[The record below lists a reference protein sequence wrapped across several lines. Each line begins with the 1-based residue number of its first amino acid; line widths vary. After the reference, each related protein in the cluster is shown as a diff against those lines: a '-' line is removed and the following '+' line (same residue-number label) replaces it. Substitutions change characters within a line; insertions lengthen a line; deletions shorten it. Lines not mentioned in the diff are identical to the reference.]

1 MAFASSPMTW
11 RCGALG
17 IALSSVAAIWVVTVG
32 SAIAGP
38 QVNPIVSIEL
48 RPRVQ
53 VDHVNVRLGDI
64 AYLTSPDLASLRRLM
79 ALPIGSAP
87 RPGSPVAVDRDTIVR
102 WVEVRSGAQA
112 NVEGLPIV
120 QWGGASETVIE
131 SAAQDLAGEAVVA
144 AAQAS
149 LLNWLKQRSVRAQ
162 VQAVSTARDL
172 VLPAGQPVLRVRPIA
187 DQAQPSRRMLVW
199 VDAWV
204 DDRFIRSTAVA
215 FEVNAWAQATV
226 ATAPMAGGAQ
236 VDGVVLRG
244 ATETR
249 EVDLTAVQGGR
260 AVRIEGAESAAEST
274 VSTRRLRKQLKAG
287 EVLTDAH
294 LQAAPS
300 VTRGNWAQ
308 LLARSGDVSVE
319 SRVEVLQDGRA
330 GQFVRVKVP
339 GSSGEV
345 LARVTGPGRVEVQP

>member
-1 MAFASSPMTW
+1 MACASSPAARRSGMLAVAF
-11 RCGALG
+11 GA
-17 IALSSVAAIWVVTVG
+17 IPALCAAAAPAFAAPWVDPV
-32 SAIAGP
+32 
-38 QVNPIVSIEL
+38 VSIEL
-48 RPRVQ
+48 RPKVQ
-53 VDHVNVRLGDI
+53 VDQASVRLGDI
-64 AYLTSPDLASLRRLM
+64 AYLTSRDLATLRRLM

-87 RPGSPVAVDRDTIVR
+87 RPGSPVAIDRDTVVR
-102 WVEVRSGAQA
+102 WVEARGAAQA
-112 NVEGLPIV
+112 KVEGSLAV
-120 QWGGASETVIE
+120 QWGGASETLIE
-131 SAAQDLAGEAVVA
+131 SAAQDLSGEAVVS
-144 AAQAS
+144 AAQAA
-149 LLNWLKQRSVRAQ
+149 LVNWLGKRSVRAQ
-162 VQAVSTARDL
+162 VQPVSTARDL

-187 DQAQPSRRMLVW
+187 DQAQPSHRMLVW
-199 VDAWV
+199 VEAWV
-204 DDRFIRSTAVA
+204 DDRFVRSTAVA

-249 EVDLTAVQGGR
+249 EVDLTTVQGGR
-260 AVRIEGAESAAEST
+260 AMRIEGVAGMSAEST
-274 VSTRRLRKQLKAG
+274 GGAQRLRKQLKPG

-294 LQAAPS
+294 LQAAPF

-319 SRVEVLQDGRA
+319 SRVEVLQDGRP
-330 GQFVRVKVP
+330 GQVIRVKVP

>member
-1 MAFASSPMTW
+1 MATVTVVAAAGAPSVPASSIRDVP
-11 RCGALG
+11 
-17 IALSSVAAIWVVTVG
+17 
-32 SAIAGP
+32 
-38 QVNPIVSIEL
+38 VSIEL

-53 VDHVNVRLGDI
+53 VEGASVRLGDI
-64 AYLTSPDLASLRRLM
+64 AFLTTRDLGTLRKLM
-79 ALPIGSAP
+79 AVPIGAAP
-87 RPGSPVAVDRDTIVR
+87 RAGAPIAVDRNTVMR
-102 WVEVRSGAQA
+102 WVESRSAVQAGDAVSSLRWSGA
-112 NVEGLPIV
+112 G
-120 QWGGASETVIE
+120 ETLIE
-131 SAAQDLAGEAVVA
+131 TAAQDLAGETVVDA
-144 AAQAS
+144 ARSALLKWLQLRS
-149 LLNWLKQRSVRAQ
+149 LHAD
-162 VQAVSTARDL
+162 VQSVSTVRDL

-187 DQAQPSRRMLVW
+187 DQAQPARRMLVW

-204 DDRFIRSTAVA
+204 GDRFVRTTAVA

-226 ATAPMAGGAQ
+226 ATSPMTAGAQ

-249 EVDLTAVQGGR
+249 EVDLTALPSGRPARLEIADGG
-260 AVRIEGAESAAEST
+260 SQ
-274 VSTRRLRKQLKAG
+274 RLRKPLKPG

-294 LQAAPS
+294 LQSTPS

-319 SRVEVLQDGRA
+319 SRVEVLQDGRP

-345 LARVTGPGRVEVQP
+345 LARVTGPGQVEVQP